1 MVNKRQIK
9 EAEETIDLFKK
20 KFYGKYGV
28 WPIVTFA
35 IAEPKLKVNSFA
47 EAEDIVNTIMNKREG
62 HTHKIRDRVRMRSVV
77 EYRQVL
83 FKILSDLGY
92 TFTSIAD
99 HFGYDHATV
108 IYSKNSIEKLLET
121 KNYRIINIVTI
132 LENELKEQDRPIDN
146 L

>member
-1 MVNKRQIK
+1 MVNKKQIK
-9 EAEETIDLFKK
+9 EAEETIETFKQ

-28 WPIVTFA
+28 WPIVTFP
-35 IAEPKLKVNSFA
+35 ISEPKLKVNSFA
-47 EAEDIVNTIMNKREG
+47 EAEDIVNTIMNKKEG
-62 HTHKIRDRVRMRSVV
+62 HTHKLRDRVRMRSVV

-83 FKILSDLGY
+83 FKILFDLGY
-92 TFTSIAD
+92 TCTSIAE

-108 IYSKNSIEKLLET
+108 IYSKKSVERLLET

>member
-1 MVNKRQIK
+1 MVNKKLIK
-9 EAEETIDLFKK
+9 EAEESIELFKK
-20 KFYGKYGV
+20 KFYSKYGA

-35 IAEPKLKVNSFA
+35 ISEPKLKVNSFA
-47 EAEDIVNTIMNKREG
+47 EAEDIVNNIMHKREG
-62 HTHKIRDRVRMRSVV
+62 HTHCIRDRIRIRSVV

-92 TFTSIAD
+92 SCTSIAA

-108 IYSKNSIEKLLET
+108 IYSRRSIEQLLDA
-121 KNYRIINIVTI
+121 KNYRIINIVTL